1 MKRFKQYLIEE
12 MATDKVA
19 PEATNTTPQS
29 SVTPPAPAMFAPDS
43 VKQQYAKTV
52 AQQDPNLQPGNNE
65 EVSEEEVDPPPPSLE
80 EWMRENPM
88 PRPEDY
94 ESEDGYNDAWQYW
107 REQYEEWLDDWKEYR
122 WRQLQPPD
130 RWYDWNPNSN
140 EPWTPGQWEREF
152 DEWWERRYP
161 EDRDPNKPTR
171 EEYEY
176 WREIFEK
183 LMRQAGE
190 TNPSHPYWRELFDW
204 LFRYHQWQRNGG
216 QGDPPQPP
224 TP

>member
-1 MKRFKQYLIEE
+1 MKRFIKFLAEE
-12 MATDKVA
+12 MATDKVSADSSPTA
-19 PEATNTTPQS
+19 PNPQIN
-29 SVTPPAPAMFAPDS
+29 PPAPSMFAPDS
-43 VKQQYAKTV
+43 VKQHYAKTV
-52 AQQDPNLQPGNNE
+52 AQQDPNLQPGQNE
-65 EVSEEEVDPPPPSLE
+65 EVSEEEVEPPPPSLE

-88 PRPEDY
+88 PRREDY
-94 ESEDGYNDAWQYW
+94 ESDEAYEREWEYW
-107 REQYEEWLDDWKEYR
+107 REQYEEWLDDWREYR

-130 RWYDWNPNSN
+130 RWYDWDPESN
-140 EPWTPGQWEREF
+140 EPWTPGQWRREF
-152 DEWWERRYP
+152 DEWWERRFP
-161 EDRDPNKPTR
+161 EERDPNRPSL